1 MEFKDRLEYARPLY
15 VGRQWAPYLSG
26 ATDELPLDLDENE
39 EKAIEKFEK
48 EWEVAGVNSETLDSP
63 LFEKC
68 VISGKMSDCVE
79 VTAINRELIKAEEQR
94 IETENKLEKL
104 SADNKKT
111 FENVYQ
117 AHIKQEEF
125 RQHSDLKPAFRAKL
139 ADMFL
144 AAQEKGV
151 TLKLNEPSR
160 QKTAETV
167 GIEKPAN
174 KDQER

>member
-1 MEFKDRLEYARPLY
+1 MEFKDRLEYARPFC

-48 EWEVAGVNSETLDSP
+48 EWEVVEVKSETVDEP
-63 LFEKC
+63 VFARCE
-68 VISGKMSDCVE
+68 ISGLMADCVE
-79 VTAINRELIKAEEQR
+79 VVAINRELIKIEEQR
-94 IETENKLEKL
+94 IETDNKLGNL
-104 SADNKKT
+104 SEENKKT
-111 FENVYQ
+111 FESVYQ

-125 RQHSDLKPAFRAKL
+125 QQHPDLKPAFRSKL

-151 TLKLNEPSR
+151 TLKLNEPSPPP
-160 QKTAETV
+160 E
-167 GIEKPAN
+167 N
-174 KDQER
+174 C

>member
-15 VGRQWAPYLSG
+15 VRRQWAPYLSG

-48 EWEVAGVNSETLDSP
+48 EWEVAGVNSETLDNP

-68 VISGKMSDCVE
+68 VISGKMSECVE

-104 SADNKKT
+104 SAANKKT
-111 FENVYQ
+111 F
-117 AHIKQEEF
+117 
-125 RQHSDLKPAFRAKL
+125 
-139 ADMFL
+139 
-144 AAQEKGV
+144 
-151 TLKLNEPSR
+151 
-160 QKTAETV
+160 
-167 GIEKPAN
+167 
-174 KDQER
+174 